1 MNFLEAMGGL
11 FVGYLIVGAIVSIL
25 IRGVSDEQCHWLPH
39 LLYAFIGVMT
49 WPIILAEPFFP
60 EIKDALLDPD
70 GSEEPAERSKT
81 D

>member
-11 FVGYLIVGAIVSIL
+11 CVGYLIVGAIVSVL

-49 WPIILAEPFFP
+49 WPIILAEPLIP
-60 EIKDALLDPD
+60 GIDEALLDPD
-70 GSEEPAERSKT
+70 GYEEDTARSEP
-81 D
+81 